1 MLTDMIVEQ
10 EFEIKEEEPWYD
22 KQDLEHD
29 LQLAAELGK
38 SLLERNRE
46 LEQGLQQMYSTNQ
59 EQLQEIEYLTKQV
72 DLLRQV
78 NDQHAKVYEQ
88 LDVAARELELSNRK
102 LVQDNRASQQKIQGL
117 VETVEQL
124 QTQVEELQHQVETLK
139 LSPAQPLK
147 RPHRD
152 KCSPR
157 STQSV
162 SCLKELQNTLRY
174 DYDDPSDGLEP
185 PDMSWHEEEQ
195 ASLRQSLRSLQ
206 TQFAGER
213 ARREQSER
221 EAELLAGENAA
232 LEHQLA
238 GMEGCKTRVTEL
250 EREAEELR
258 HLWKSDS
265 STRSSRPDNIHSLL
279 PNSMFLNPEEESEE
293 GAAAA
298 KSPWALKSWDSERL
312 ARTPQTPHRV
322 NDHECSCVRR
332 AEVVKYRGISL
343 LNEVDAQYSALQVKY
358 DELLR
363 RCQPGQQEDEDED
376 EDEEEEE
383 EEEEDGQ
390 TNQSVQTACLSAACP
405 SLTDFK
411 DDFNQPE
418 YKELFREI
426 FSRIQKTKE
435 DLIEN
440 RGRVSAGEGLPNLHN

>member
-88 LDVAARELELSNRK
+88 LDVSARELEHSNHK
-102 LVQDNRASQQKIQGL
+102 LVLDNRTAQQKIQGL
-117 VETVEQL
+117 TETVELL
-124 QTQVEELQHQVETLK
+124 QTQVEELQHQVEELK
-139 LSPAQPLK
+139 LSPLQP
-147 RPHRD
+147 RRPPHRE
-152 KCSPR
+152 KWPPR
-157 STQSV
+157 GTQSV

-174 DYDDPSDGLEP
+174 DQDEPSEDLESS
-185 PDMSWHEEEQ
+185 DLSWHEEER
-195 ASLRQSLRSLQ
+195 ASLRQSLRNLQ
-206 TQFAGER
+206 TQFASER

-221 EAELLAGENAA
+221 EAELLATENAA
-232 LEHQLA
+232 LEQQL
-238 GMEGCKTRVTEL
+238 GRIEGCQARVVEL

-258 HLWKSDS
+258 QLWKSDS
-265 STRSSRPDNIHSLL
+265 STRSNRPDSLHSML
-279 PNSMFLNPEEESEE
+279 PSSMFLHPEEENDAD
-293 GAAAA
+293 AAAA
-298 KSPWALKSWDSERL
+298 RSPWFLKHCDGERL
-312 ARTPQTPHRV
+312 LKATQMPDSPDRIY
-322 NDHECSCVRR
+322 DHECSCVRR

-363 RCQPGQQEDEDED
+363 RCHPGQP
-376 EDEEEEE
+376 EEEQQ
-383 EEEEDGQ
+383 DGL
-390 TNQSVQTACLSAACP
+390 THKSVQTAALAAACHV
-405 SLTDFK
+405 LTDMEDFE
-411 DDFNQPE
+411 DDFHQPE

-440 RGRVSAGEGLPNLHN
+440 RERPSAGAVLPILHK

>member
-38 SLLERNRE
+38 TLLERNRE

-88 LDVAARELELSNRK
+88 LDVSARELEHSNHK
-102 LVQDNRASQQKIQGL
+102 LLLDRRTAQQKIQGL
-117 VETVEQL
+117 TETAELL
-124 QTQVEELQHQVETLK
+124 QTQVEELQHQVEDLK
-139 LSPAQPLK
+139 LSPSQPLK
-147 RPHRD
+147 RPHRE
-152 KCSPR
+152 KWPSR
-157 STQSV
+157 SSQSV
-162 SCLKELQNTLRY
+162 SCLKE
-174 DYDDPSDGLEP
+174 YDDDEPSSDGLESS
-185 PDMSWHEEEQ
+185 DVSWHEEEQ
-195 ASLRQSLRSLQ
+195 ASLRQSLRGLQ
-206 TQFAGER
+206 TQFASER
-213 ARREQSER
+213 AQREASER
-221 EAELLAGENAA
+221 EAELLASENAA
-232 LEHQLA
+232 LEQQLA
-238 GMEGCKTRVTEL
+238 GMEGCRARVSEL

-258 HLWKSDS
+258 QLWKSDS
-265 STRSSRPDNIHSLL
+265 STRSTRPDAIHSLL
-279 PNSMFLNPEEESEE
+279 PSAMFLHPEEESD
-293 GAAAA
+293 GDAAV
-298 KSPWALKSWDSERL
+298 S
-312 ARTPQTPHRV
+312 
-322 NDHECSCVRR
+322 NHECSCVRR

-363 RCQPGQQEDEDED
+363 RCHLGPKQQQP
-376 EDEEEEE
+376 
-383 EEEEDGQ
+383 
-390 TNQSVQTACLSAACP
+390 THKSVQTASLAAACP
-405 SLTDFK
+405 ALTDME
-411 DDFNQPE
+411 DFHQPE

-440 RGRVSAGEGLPNLHN
+440 RVGPSAGEMLPIVH

>member
-88 LDVAARELELSNRK
+88 LDVSARELEHSNHK
-102 LVQDNRASQQKIQGL
+102 LVQDNRTAQQKIQGL
-117 VETVEQL
+117 IETVELL
-124 QTQVEELQHQVETLK
+124 QTQVEELQHQVEQMK
-139 LSPAQPLK
+139 LSPSQPPK
-147 RPHRD
+147 PPHRQ
-152 KCSPR
+152 KWPPR

-174 DYDDPSDGLEP
+174 DYDEHSDCLESS
-185 PDMSWHEEEQ
+185 DVSWHEEEQ
-195 ASLRQSLRSLQ
+195 ASLRQSLRNLQ
-206 TQFAGER
+206 TQFASER
-213 ARREQSER
+213 ARREESER
-221 EAELLAGENAA
+221 EAELLARENAA
-232 LEHQLA
+232 LEQQLA
-238 GMEGCKTRVTEL
+238 GMEGCKARVAEL

-258 HLWKSDS
+258 QLWKSDS
-265 STRSSRPDNIHSLL
+265 SVRCTRPDVIHSLL
-279 PNSMFLNPEEESEE
+279 RNSMFLNPEEETE
-293 GAAAA
+293 GAAE
-298 KSPWALKSWDSERL
+298 KSPWVPKHWDSERPMKGTQMPDSPD
-312 ARTPQTPHRV
+312 RIY
-322 NDHECSCVRR
+322 DHECSCVRR

-363 RCQPGQQEDEDED
+363 RCHLGQQE
-376 EDEEEEE
+376 EEQ
-383 EEEEDGQ
+383 DGP
-390 TNQSVQTACLSAACP
+390 THQSVQTVSLAAAAYP
-405 SLTDFK
+405 AITDMEDFE
-411 DDFNQPE
+411 DDFHQPE

-426 FSRIQKTKE
+426 FSRIRKTKE

-440 RGRVSAGEGLPNLHN
+440 RGRLSAGDALQQ